1 MVENAEELT
10 LREQAQLWLRPK
22 DQSDQQKRDALAQAY
37 QLTFTSPEGQIV
49 LRDLAAKAGVLQHY
63 IPEPGTALEMGMI
76 WEGRRQI
83 FVEICNQLA
92 WSPMEMV
99 ALAHAQSADILR
111 RQSEQAIG
119 DEDE

>member
-37 QLTFTSPEGQIV
+37 QAVFTSPEGRIV
-49 LRDLAAKAGVLQHY
+49 LADLAQKAGLLMIYV
-63 IPEPGTALEMGMI
+63 PEPGLDQMLAI
-76 WEGRRQI
+76 WEGRAQI
-83 FVEICNQLA
+83 VKEIMNQLA

-99 ALAHAQSADILR
+99 ALAHAQSTETLR
-111 RQSEQAIG
+111 RQTEQAIG